1 MTTDI
6 QIVRL
11 PKVREITGNLSASTI
26 YRLEKAGDF
35 PQRVRLGK
43 NSVGWNL
50 AAVAEWA
57 KNRQPVITKQEHNT
71 TDRG

>member
-6 QIVRL
+6 QIIRL
-11 PKVREITGNLSASTI
+11 PKVREMTGNLSASTI

-57 KNRQPVITKQEHNT
+57 KNRQPVIASKTST
-71 TDRG
+71 TGN